1 MLDLVRRSIR
11 RKLTLLVLGT
21 TFVALLVAGGALL
34 LYSVQSYR
42 QAAINDL
49 KAQADTLGHASAP
62 ALSFDD
68 PKLAREYLALLKDK
82 HDIAEAAIYNANGK
96 LFASYARSA
105 SARFPPLPDLD
116 GVHVEGGNIVLFR
129 RITEN
134 NEIRGAVYLRADYAL
149 YTKVWHFLEIL
160 ALVMTLAM
168 VSAIAMSAWLQ
179 RAVTGPILAISALAR
194 EVMDRRDF
202 GLRARKTTDDEIG
215 DLADAFNG
223 MLAEVGTRAAS
234 LERLN
239 QSLQHEMSQ
248 RQQAEEA
255 LRKANLELEQRVA
268 ARTSQLEA
276 ANKELEG
283 FSYSVSHD
291 LRAPLRAIAGFT
303 GAIFEDHDEELSEEA
318 KRKLGI
324 VRDDA
329 ARMGGLIDDLLAFS
343 RMGRAAI
350 QLAELDMTALASTT
364 LERLRS
370 EQGGANGADVR
381 LAVLPAAR
389 GDRGLVGQVWAN
401 LLSNALKYS
410 SKAERPVIEVN
421 AVSDAA
427 ENIYFV
433 RDNGVGFD
441 PKYQAKLFGVFQRL
455 HDESEFPGTG
465 VGLALVARIVARHG
479 GRVWATG
486 QPDAG
491 ATFYFTLPK
500 EPSDGAV

>member
-1 MLDLVRRSIR
+1 MLDLIRRSIR
-11 RKLTLLVLGT
+11 RKLALLVLAT
-21 TFVALLVAGGALL
+21 TFVALLVAGGSLL

-42 QAAINDL
+42 QATINDL
-49 KAQADTLGHASAP
+49 IAQADTLGHASAP

-68 PKLAREYLALLKDK
+68 PKSAHGYLALLKDK
-82 HDIAEAAIYNANGK
+82 HDIAEAAIYTASGK

-105 SARFPPLPDLD
+105 GAKFPPLPDSD
-116 GVHVEGGNIVLFR
+116 GVRVEGGNIVLFR

-134 NEIRGAVYLRADYAL
+134 NEILGAVYLRGDYEL
-149 YTKVWHFLEIL
+149 FSQIRHFLEIL
-160 ALVMTLAM
+160 AVVMTLAM
-168 VSAIAMSAWLQ
+168 LAAFAMSAWLQ
-179 RAVTGPILAISALAR
+179 RTVTGPILAISALAR

-223 MLAEVGTRAAS
+223 MLAEVGERAAS

-248 RQQAEEA
+248 RQRAEED

-303 GAIFEDHDEELSEEA
+303 GAIFEDHDDELSEEM

-329 ARMGGLIDDLLAFS
+329 ARMGDLIDDLLAFS
-343 RMGRAAI
+343 RMGRTAM
-350 QLAELDMTALASTT
+350 QLAKLDMTALARST

-370 EQGGANGADVR
+370 DMGGANSADVR

-389 GDRGLVGQVWAN
+389 GDRGLVGQVWTN

-410 SKAERPVIEVN
+410 SKADRPVIEIN
-421 AVSDAA
+421 AVSDAT

-486 QPDAG
+486 QPGAG
-491 ATFYFTLPK
+491 ATFYFTLPR
-500 EPSDGAV
+500 EQSDGTV